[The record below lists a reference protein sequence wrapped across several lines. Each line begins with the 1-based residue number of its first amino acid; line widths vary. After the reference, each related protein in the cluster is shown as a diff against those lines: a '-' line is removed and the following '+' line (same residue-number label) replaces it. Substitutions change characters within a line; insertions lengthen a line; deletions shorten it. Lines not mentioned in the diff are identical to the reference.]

1 MGRLTHKACL
11 LAGSPFAGDLLK
23 DSPGFEHVTHARRPL
38 ADCSQSLW
46 LAIVQ
51 MLASR
56 LRFTR
61 AMTHYQLPPER
72 YIGAREVVRHHE
84 ELDSK
89 GTQDT
94 NVLTGN

>member
-1 MGRLTHKACL
+1 
-11 LAGSPFAGDLLK
+11 
-23 DSPGFEHVTHARRPL
+23 
-38 ADCSQSLW
+38 
-46 LAIVQ
+46 